1 VQQSQV
7 VITATASS
15 APLVS
20 AESLHDGLHI
30 TAVGSDFPGKQ
41 ELAAEV
47 LIRADLLV
55 CDRLAQ
61 CRANGEIQHLV
72 TDNELPASIE
82 IVELGE
88 LTTGVRDGRQSDREI
103 TVCDL
108 TGTGV
113 QDTAIANL
121 AYRAVQS

>member
-1 VQQSQV
+1 
-7 VITATASS
+7 
-15 APLVS
+15 VS
-20 AESLHDGLHI
+20 AEALHEGLHI
-30 TAVGSDFPGKQ
+30 TAAGSDFPGKQ
-41 ELAAEV
+41 EVAAEV
-47 LIRADLLV
+47 LTRADLLV

-72 TDNELPASIE
+72 VADELPAGLD

-88 LTTGVRDGRQSDREI
+88 LTTGRRSGRQSDKEI

-121 AYRAVQS
+121 AYRAALA